1 MANAAAAQIGQ
12 FTMAATQHGNAQP
25 SELVKLGIKS
35 AQCWLYAFYL
45 STLRSLGDIP
55 LFILTNLF
63 PANIIKNK
71 EIRFEFVNAE
81 VKFVLFQSIL
91 FIRFLVHI
99 QKSDMPQ
106 NLMNCHSLLIHPFRI
121 IR

>member
-1 MANAAAAQIGQ
+1 MG
-12 FTMAATQHGNAQP
+12 F
-25 SELVKLGIKS
+25 GIKS
-35 AQCWLYAFYL
+35 AQYWLYAFYL
-45 STLRSLGDIP
+45 STLRLLGD
-55 LFILTNLF
+55 
-63 PANIIKNK
+63 NIFKNK
-71 EIRFEFVNAE
+71 EIRSEFVNAD

-91 FIRFLVHI
+91 FIGFLVHI